1 MVERL
6 LKLWCRKDIYVCG
19 AGIMGNILLLTGI
32 LTAALDARILG
43 FTPVIW
49 ILLAFICYVTMIF
62 SVALSILVRL
72 EAKE

>member
-19 AGIMGNILLLTGI
+19 AGIVGNILLLTGI

-49 ILLAFICYVTMIF
+49 VLLAFICYVTMIF
-62 SVALSILVRL
+62 SVALNILVRL
-72 EAKE
+72 EAKG

>member
-1 MVERL
+1 MVERI

-19 AGIMGNILLLTGI
+19 AGLVGNILLLTGI
-32 LTAALDARILG
+32 LTAALDAGIAG

-49 ILLAFICYVTMIF
+49 ILLAFVCYITMIF
-62 SVALSILVRL
+62 SVTLNILRHL

>member
-19 AGIMGNILLLTGI
+19 AGIVGNILLLTGI
-32 LTAALDARILG
+32 LTAALDVRIAG

-49 ILLAFICYVTMIF
+49 ILLAFVCYMAMIF
-62 SVALSILVRL
+62 SVALNILIRL
-72 EAKE
+72 EAKG